1 MQKQHNTDHIKLHR
15 LSDDNY
21 KKSTQKIFFFKVSF
35 NQVESNFK
43 GFPFLDKQYIE
54 LSLRENLLR

>member
-1 MQKQHNTDHIKLHR
+1 MLHSH

-21 KKSTQKIFFFKVSF
+21 KKIETKDIFLLKLSF
-35 NQVESNFK
+35 NQVKSHFK